1 MENKMRRRRQDL
13 FFGSLRL
20 LLFAA
25 MLSGCAEFVRPVQP
39 GEPVVEKTGT
49 GLIVGRIAINRDGED
64 RMTSLPGFPRS
75 FGWELIQAETGKK
88 FVVDPLTENG
98 FFALPL
104 PAGIYHLTKLRYEDR
119 YGLWEGILAASF
131 SVKPGSPTYLGTWEI
146 TFAGLGPGVPI
157 TGRTLNTLQ
166 QDRNEFEDRYAI
178 KPGAVT
184 VALLQSASEGH
195 FSLVRPR
202 SEQ

>member
-1 MENKMRRRRQDL
+1 MFCRA
-13 FFGSLRL
+13 LRV

-25 MLSGCAEFVRPVQP
+25 ILPGCAEFVRPVQP
-39 GEPVVEKTGT
+39 GGAVVEKPGT
-49 GLIVGRIAINRDGED
+49 GLIVGRIAMIRDGED
-64 RMTSLPGFPRS
+64 RMTSLPSFPRS
-75 FGWELIQAETGKK
+75 FGWELLEANTGKK

-104 PAGIYHLTKLRYEDR
+104 PMGIYHVTTLRYEDR

-131 SVKPGSPTYLGTWEI
+131 SVKPGRPTYLGTWEI

-157 TGRTLNTLQ
+157 TGRTLNTLE
-166 QDRNEFEDRYAI
+166 QDSDEFEERYAI
-178 KPGAVT
+178 KAGAVT
-184 VALLQSASEGH
+184 MALLQSASEGH